1 MDLSTLSLNEL
12 RRLQSKIDAEIR
24 RRSDI
29 TRRELLKKIQ
39 KMAAEE
45 GLSLSDIIPAATN
58 DSPAA
63 TNKARRSAKG
73 SGKKTGKVPPKYRHP
88 DDASLTWTGRGR
100 KPLWVENWIAAG
112 NPLEALLIQP
122 AA

>member
-29 TRRELLKKIQ
+29 TRRELLKKMQ

-45 GLSLSDIIPAATN
+45 GLSLSDIIPGATT
-58 DSPAA
+58 DSPA
-63 TNKARRSAKG
+63 TVNKARRSAKG
-73 SGKKTGKVPPKYRHP
+73 GGKKTGKVPPKYRHP
-88 DDASLTWTGRGR
+88 DDSSLTWTGRGR
-100 KPLWVENWIAAG
+100 KPLWVENWIATG

-122 AA
+122 A